1 MARKKDSF
9 YFDSFVAC
17 AKLSSQAARLLAEVM
32 RSYDPDTIGQ
42 RIDEMHAIEQAADE
56 HKHEV
61 LDALVTAFV
70 TPIEREDIAAL
81 SDYLDTVVDRIEG
94 VLLRLYFDNIRTI
107 RPDALPLVEKIERSC
122 DEMGTLLAELA
133 QFKRSKTLR
142 EHVIAIN
149 SIEEEADSL
158 YIEAMRTLL
167 PRVLRRQRRAC
178 GRHRQQHRHEEQLA
192 FRVRRCRPA
201 CPCGTVRFCAGLDIG
216 RMDDVGACRR
226 HLV

>member
-9 YFDSFVAC
+9 YFDSFVEC
-17 AKLSSQAARLLAEVM
+17 AKLSSQAARLLADIM
-32 RSYDPDTIGQ
+32 RSYDPDAIKQ
-42 RIDEMHAIEQAADE
+42 HIDEMHAIEQAADE

-107 RPDALPLVEKIERSC
+107 RPDALPLVEKIERAC
-122 DEMGTLLAELA
+122 DEMGTLLAELP

-158 YIEAMRTLL
+158 YIEAMRTLHTSCED
-167 PRVLRRQRRAC
+167 PMEVFTW
-178 GRHRQQHRHEEQLA
+178 HEVYTFLEYCVDSVEHVA
-192 FRVRRCRPA
+192 D
-201 CPCGTVRFCAGLDIG
+201 TVSSIV
-216 RMDDVGACRR
+216 MKNS
-226 HLV
+226 

>member
-9 YFDSFVAC
+9 YFDSFVSC
-17 AKLSSQAARLLAEVM
+17 AKLSSQAARLLADIM
-32 RSYDPDTIGQ
+32 RSYDPDAIKQ
-42 RIDEMHAIEQAADE
+42 HIDEMHAIEQVADE
-56 HKHEV
+56 HKHEL

-107 RPDALPLVEKIERSC
+107 RPDALSLVEKIERAC
-122 DEMGTLLAELA
+122 DEMGILLAELA

-149 SIEEEADSL
+149 SIEEEADLL
-158 YIEAMRTLL
+158 YIEAMRTLHTGCDD
-167 PRVLRRQRRAC
+167 PMEVFTW
-178 GRHRQQHRHEEQLA
+178 HEIYTFLEYCVDSVEHVA
-192 FRVRRCRPA
+192 D
-201 CPCGTVRFCAGLDIG
+201 TVSSIV
-216 RMDDVGACRR
+216 MKNS
-226 HLV
+226 

>member
-9 YFDSFVAC
+9 YFGSFVAC

-158 YIEAMRTLL
+158 YIEAMRTLHTSCDD
-167 PRVLRRQRRAC
+167 PMEVFTW
-178 GRHRQQHRHEEQLA
+178 HEVYTFLEYCVDSVEHVA
-192 FRVRRCRPA
+192 D
-201 CPCGTVRFCAGLDIG
+201 TVSSIV
-216 RMDDVGACRR
+216 MKNS
-226 HLV
+226 

>member
-9 YFDSFVAC
+9 YFDSFVEC
-17 AKLSSQAARLLAEVM
+17 AKLSSQAARLLADIM
-32 RSYDPDTIGQ
+32 RSYDPDAIKQ
-42 RIDEMHAIEQAADE
+42 HIDEMHAIEQAADE

-94 VLLRLYFDNIRTI
+94 VLLRLYFDNIRAI
-107 RPDALPLVEKIERSC
+107 RPDALPLVEKIERAC
-122 DEMGTLLAELA
+122 DEMGTLLAELS

-158 YIEAMRTLL
+158 YIEAMRALHTSCED
-167 PRVLRRQRRAC
+167 PMEVFTW
-178 GRHRQQHRHEEQLA
+178 HEVYTFLEYCVDSVEHVA
-192 FRVRRCRPA
+192 D
-201 CPCGTVRFCAGLDIG
+201 TVSSIV
-216 RMDDVGACRR
+216 MKNS
-226 HLV
+226 

>member
-17 AKLSSQAARLLAEVM
+17 AKLSSQAARLLAEIM

-158 YIEAMRTLL
+158 YIEAMRTLHTSCND
-167 PRVLRRQRRAC
+167 PMEVFTW
-178 GRHRQQHRHEEQLA
+178 HEVYTFLEYCVDSVEHVA
-192 FRVRRCRPA
+192 D
-201 CPCGTVRFCAGLDIG
+201 TVSSIV
-216 RMDDVGACRR
+216 MKNS
-226 HLV
+226 

>member
-9 YFDSFVAC
+9 YFDSFVEC
-17 AKLSSQAARLLAEVM
+17 AKLSSKAARLLADIM
-32 RSYDPDTIGQ
+32 RSYDPDAIKQ
-42 RIDEMHAIEQAADE
+42 HIDEMHAIEQAADE

-107 RPDALPLVEKIERSC
+107 RPDALPLVEKIERAC
-122 DEMGTLLAELA
+122 DEMGTLLAELP

-158 YIEAMRTLL
+158 YIEAMRTLHTSCED
-167 PRVLRRQRRAC
+167 PMEVFTW
-178 GRHRQQHRHEEQLA
+178 HEVYTFLEYCVDSVEHVA
-192 FRVRRCRPA
+192 D
-201 CPCGTVRFCAGLDIG
+201 TVSSIV
-216 RMDDVGACRR
+216 MKNS
-226 HLV
+226 

>member
-158 YIEAMRTLL
+158 YIEAMRTLHTSCDD
-167 PRVLRRQRRAC
+167 PMEVFTW
-178 GRHRQQHRHEEQLA
+178 HEVYTFLEYCVDSVEHVA
-192 FRVRRCRPA
+192 D
-201 CPCGTVRFCAGLDIG
+201 TVSSIV
-216 RMDDVGACRR
+216 MKNS
-226 HLV
+226 

>member
-32 RSYDPDTIGQ
+32 RSYDPDTIAQ

-142 EHVIAIN
+142 EHVIVIN

-158 YIEAMRTLL
+158 YIEAMRTLHTSCDD
-167 PRVLRRQRRAC
+167 PMEVFTW
-178 GRHRQQHRHEEQLA
+178 HEVYTFLEYCVDSVEHVA
-192 FRVRRCRPA
+192 D
-201 CPCGTVRFCAGLDIG
+201 TVSSIV
-216 RMDDVGACRR
+216 MKNS
-226 HLV
+226 

>member
-9 YFDSFVAC
+9 YFDSFVEC
-17 AKLSSQAARLLAEVM
+17 AKLSSQAARLLADIM
-32 RSYDPDTIGQ
+32 RSYDPDAIKQ
-42 RIDEMHAIEQAADE
+42 HIDEMHAIEQAADE

-94 VLLRLYFDNIRTI
+94 VLLRLYFDNIRAI
-107 RPDALPLVEKIERSC
+107 RPDALPLVEKIERAC
-122 DEMGTLLAELA
+122 DEMGTLLAELP

-158 YIEAMRTLL
+158 YIEAMRTLHTSCED
-167 PRVLRRQRRAC
+167 PMEVFTW
-178 GRHRQQHRHEEQLA
+178 HEVYTFLEYCVDSVEHVA
-192 FRVRRCRPA
+192 D
-201 CPCGTVRFCAGLDIG
+201 TVSSIV
-216 RMDDVGACRR
+216 MKNS
-226 HLV
+226 

>member
-107 RPDALPLVEKIERSC
+107 RPDALPLVEKIERAC

-158 YIEAMRTLL
+158 YIEAMRTLHTSCDD
-167 PRVLRRQRRAC
+167 PMEVFTW
-178 GRHRQQHRHEEQLA
+178 HEVYTFLEYCVDSVEHVA
-192 FRVRRCRPA
+192 D
-201 CPCGTVRFCAGLDIG
+201 TVSSIV
-216 RMDDVGACRR
+216 MKNS
-226 HLV
+226 

>member
-158 YIEAMRTLL
+158 YIEAMRTLHTSCND
-167 PRVLRRQRRAC
+167 PMEVFTW
-178 GRHRQQHRHEEQLA
+178 HEVYTFLEYCVDSVEHVA
-192 FRVRRCRPA
+192 D
-201 CPCGTVRFCAGLDIG
+201 TVSSIV
-216 RMDDVGACRR
+216 MKNS
-226 HLV
+226 

>member
-17 AKLSSQAARLLAEVM
+17 AKLSSQAARLLAEIM

-158 YIEAMRTLL
+158 YIEAMRTLHTSCDD
-167 PRVLRRQRRAC
+167 PMEVFTW
-178 GRHRQQHRHEEQLA
+178 HEVYTFLEYCVDSVEHVA
-192 FRVRRCRPA
+192 D
-201 CPCGTVRFCAGLDIG
+201 TVSSIV
-216 RMDDVGACRR
+216 MKNS
-226 HLV
+226 